1 MGTHWGFFHPYKWR
15 YVTLLMT
22 GFWAHLPSTRV
33 LQSRDTK
40 SPCSEPSVAV
50 EPWSSA
56 SHFTGEAVLAL
67 AKNPKKH
74 DFCWAK
80 CWGKCRSS
88 IPLFGSH
95 VSSSFMFSRSHKVK
109 CHWEVVFAAKMGVS
123 FLEKINGLRC
133 HTGLLLCKRKKSHH
147 VLNWK
152 LH

>member
-15 YVTLLMT
+15 YFTLLMT
-22 GFWAHLPSTRV
+22 GFRAHLPSTRV
-33 LQSRDTK
+33 LPSRGTK

-88 IPLFGSH
+88 NYTLFLGVMFRPLLCFQGPRNSGGL
-95 VSSSFMFSRSHKVK
+95 
-109 CHWEVVFAAKMGVS
+109 GVS
-123 FLEKINGLRC
+123 FLEKIKGLRS
-133 HTGLLLCKRKKSHH
+133 HTGLLVCRANFSPC
-147 VLNWK
+147 VNWK